1 MIQIPKGK
9 WTWGTIKKYL
19 EDSGIH
25 DNMKIWY
32 LDINVESESD
42 IIINTSEEKGA
53 EITNHPD
60 L

>member
-1 MIQIPKGK
+1 
-9 WTWGTIKKYL
+9 
-19 EDSGIH
+19 
-25 DNMKIWY
+25 MKIWY